1 VDAPSLLI
9 EACYAIGI
17 GLVVGFER
25 EHHDLSFG
33 LEPHRE
39 PDSQP
44 ADEPREHETILGART
59 FALIGLVGWLLALA
73 SERMA
78 WVFPAGL
85 LAIASLVLAQHLRDR
100 DVGLTTEVAALVVAL
115 LGGAV
120 HVDAALAVGLGLI
133 TTFLLAAKPW
143 TRSMVV
149 RLRRIEVTA
158 TIQLMVLVA
167 IVLPLLPSE
176 PLDMWD
182 ALPPRKVGM
191 FVVLLAGV
199 QYVGYVLTRV
209 LGSRR
214 GVGLTGLLGGLGSS
228 TAVTVSMSRAARE
241 TPDLIPDA
249 RLAVFLANLVMPV
262 RVVVITWL
270 VSPATGL
277 RVAIVLAGMVVVL
290 LGAALW
296 QWRSIRSDGE
306 RTAAKVELS
315 NPLSLWSALSWGAV
329 LCAVLFA
336 SKLATFY
343 FGQRGFLV
351 AALVSGLADVDAVTL
366 ASAEQASDQSVSV
379 GFAALAIAIAVTA
392 NTVTK
397 AVMAV
402 SAGGRRF
409 GLPIAVVFGVAIAL
423 MLAAGAVG
431 ALA

>member
-1 VDAPSLLI
+1 VDASSLLV

-25 EHHDLSFG
+25 EHHDISFG
-33 LEPHRE
+33 LGPHQEPG
-39 PDSQP
+39 
-44 ADEPREHETILGART
+44 DEPAEPNQRETVLGART

-73 SERMA
+73 SDRVA

-85 LAIASLVLAQHLRDR
+85 IAIAALVLAQHVRDR

-143 TRSMVV
+143 TRSLLV

-158 TIQLMVLVA
+158 TIQLLVLVA
-167 IVLPLLPSE
+167 IVLPLLPTE

-209 LGSRR
+209 LGSER
-214 GVGLTGLLGGLGSS
+214 GVGLTGLVGGLGSS

-249 RLAVFLANLVMPV
+249 RLAVYLANLVMPV
-262 RVVVITWL
+262 RVIVITWL
-270 VSPATGL
+270 VSPETGL
-277 RVAIVLAGMVVVL
+277 RVAMVLAGMIVVL
-290 LGAALW
+290 LAAALW
-296 QWRSIRSDGE
+296 QWRSIHRDGE
-306 RTAAKVELS
+306 RAAAEVELS
-315 NPLSLWSALSWGAV
+315 NPLSLWSALTWGAV

-336 SKLATFY
+336 SRLATYY
-343 FGQRGFLV
+343 FGQSGFLV

-366 ASAEQASDQSVSV
+366 ASAEQARSQSVAV

-397 AVMAV
+397 AVMAI
-402 SAGGRRF
+402 SAGGRKF
-409 GLPIAVVFGVAIAL
+409 GLPIAVVFGVAVAL
-423 MLAAGAVG
+423 MLATGAVG